1 LTLKHF
7 IKGRLKGCRYAFNGA
22 IALIRHEPSIK
33 VQVML
38 AMAVTVM
45 GFVFQITA
53 FQWMFQLLAI
63 GLVLTAEGLN
73 SAIEA
78 VADFI
83 HPDYHVK
90 IGHIKDIAAGAVFFA
105 AVIATIIGLI
115 IYLPYFIVLFETH
128 FVQT

>member
-1 LTLKHF
+1 MGFEKF
-7 IKGRLKGCRYAFNGA
+7 IKGRLKGCVYAFNGA
-22 IALIRHEPSIK
+22 ATLIKTEPSIK
-33 VQVML
+33 VQVFL
-38 AMAVTVM
+38 SVVVTAM
-45 GFVFQITA
+45 GFYFQITA
-53 FQWMFQLLAI
+53 TQWMFQLLAI

-83 HPDYHVK
+83 HPDYHIK

-115 IYLPYFIVLFETH
+115 IYLPYFRNLLEV
-128 FVQT
+128 